1 MDKNTQSAL
10 IYLGIMCIPIVLAL
24 IVGLLSPRSKD
35 PAKKYEW
42 KTHKRPKDHR
52 DYLFTGQ
59 DEGVSWEMEY
69 YFYEHYRVMHVRHI
83 PYTKVIVWTTETV
96 SLPDSTLVVYP
107 CRDKIKHL
115 AHPRLIATGQ
125 TRVDDSLLDLPQRSV
140 GDMKFEE
147 QFVIRTDIDAMP
159 QQLIV
164 ALRTELMGWS
174 KVQLVGP
181 IILADKNGIVIWWIP
196 IGMKREY
203 LNRTVKL
210 GLALARSL

>member
-1 MDKNTQSAL
+1 MDKNIQSAL

-24 IVGLLSPRSKD
+24 IVGLLSSRSKD
-35 PAKKYEW
+35 PAKKHEW
-42 KTHKRPKDHR
+42 KTHKHPKDHR

-59 DEGVSWEMEY
+59 DEDISWEMEY

-83 PYTKVIVWTTETV
+83 PYTKVIVWTNETV

-107 CRDKIKHL
+107 RRDKIKHL
-115 AHPRLIATGQ
+115 AHPRLIAAGQ

-159 QQLIV
+159 QQLII

-174 KVQLVGP
+174 KAQLVGP
-181 IILADKNGIVIWWIP
+181 IILADKSGIVIWWVP

>member
-10 IYLGIMCIPIVLAL
+10 IYLGIMCIPIALAL

-35 PAKKYEW
+35 PAKKYKW
-42 KTHKRPKDHR
+42 KTHKHPKDHR

-96 SLPDSTLVVYP
+96 SLPNSTLVVYP

-181 IILADKNGIVIWWIP
+181 IILADKSGIVIWWIP